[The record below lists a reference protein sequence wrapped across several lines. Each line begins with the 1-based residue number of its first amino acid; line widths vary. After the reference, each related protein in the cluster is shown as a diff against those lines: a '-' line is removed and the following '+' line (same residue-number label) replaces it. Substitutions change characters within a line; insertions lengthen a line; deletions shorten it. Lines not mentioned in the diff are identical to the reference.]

1 VSFSVTA
8 LAALILGALFGLA
21 ADRLAARW
29 PAHEDGS
36 ARRLD
41 WRSAAVVLA
50 SAATFAGLAARWDD
64 PRDLLVLGV
73 YAAALMV
80 LLATDLDQRL
90 LPDLITLPLIGYA
103 AVVTLLAPLLGTT
116 LNPLLADKDAG
127 AISAVLAAVA
137 APALLAISDRLFHG
151 ALGGGDLKLSVSIGL
166 MSGLSLLLTGFL
178 VATTLFAL
186 VVVVLVMSRR
196 ITLRTAIPFG
206 PALIGAAIV
215 AALLPG

>member
-1 VSFSVTA
+1 VSFSATA
-8 LAALILGALFGLA
+8 LAVLVLGALFGLA

-29 PAHEDGS
+29 PAHEDGTV
-36 ARRLD
+36 RRLD
-41 WRSAAVVLA
+41 WRSAVVVLA

-127 AISAVLAAVA
+127 AISAVLAAIA

-151 ALGGGDLKLSVSIGL
+151 ALGRGDLKLSVSIGL

-196 ITLRTAIPFG
+196 ITLKTAIPFG